1 MDNKKLALVTCYFQP
16 NYGSQLQ
23 AYATQLLFDKMGVPN
38 ETICID
44 GLRGEIN
51 KAKYRYFMSR
61 IWDVNTVKDKLATV
75 KKVWATK
82 TKGEAFRA
90 DMAERR
96 RMFDD
101 FAKTMFHIS
110 RAYHSKE
117 ELGKAAHAYSAFVVG
132 SDQLW
137 LPSNIEADYYTL
149 NFVPEDVPKIAFAT
163 SFGISHLPERQAK
176 KAGRF
181 LKRIDYCSVREQ
193 GGQRIIKE
201 LTGRDVPV
209 VCDPT
214 ILFTAEEWA
223 EVTSP
228 ERFISEPYLFCYFLG
243 NNPEQREF
251 VRRFRQATGCKIVQL
266 QHCDEYIKSDAGF
279 PDIAPYNVGPK
290 EFIRLIRDAE
300 YVFTDSFH
308 CSVFSM
314 LYSKNFF
321 TFRRYN
327 NDSIVSTNGRLYS
340 LLSLAGL
347 GNRLLKGNEDV
358 PVCMD
363 MTIDY
368 GQVHGKLAKLRL
380 STKRFVE
387 DALAKSGIVCPARL
401 CAGDLS

>member
-1 MDNKKLALVTCYFQP
+1 MEKKLALVTCYFQP

-51 KAKYRYFMSR
+51 KAKYKYFLSR
-61 IWDVNTVKDKLATV
+61 IWDVNTVKDKFATV
-75 KKVWATK
+75 KKVWAMK
-82 TKGEAFRA
+82 TKGNEFRA
-90 DMAERR
+90 NMVERK

-101 FAKTMFHIS
+101 FARTMFHVS
-110 RAYHSKE
+110 RVYNSKVG
-117 ELGKAAHAYSAFVVG
+117 LGRAAHDYSAFVVG

-149 NFVPEDVPKIAFAT
+149 NFVPDDVPKIALAT
-163 SFGISHLPERQAK
+163 SFGISRLPKRQAH
-176 KAGRF
+176 KAARF
-181 LKRIDYCSVREQ
+181 LKRIDFCSVREQ
-193 GGQRIIKE
+193 SGQRIVKE

-214 ILFTAEEWA
+214 ILFTAEDWA
-223 EVTSP
+223 TVTEP
-228 ERFISEPYLFCYFLG
+228 ERFVSEPYMFCYFLG
-243 NNPEQREF
+243 NNPEQREL
-251 VRRFRQATGCKIVQL
+251 VRRFKRETDYKIVQL
-266 QHCDEYIKSDAGF
+266 QHCDEYIKSDVGF
-279 PDIAPYNVGPK
+279 TDIAPYNVGPK

-314 LYSKNFF
+314 LHSKKFF

-347 GNRLLKGNEDV
+347 ENRLLYGNEDV
-358 PVCMD
+358 HECMN

-368 GQVHGKLAKLRL
+368 GQVHERLAKLRQ

-387 DALAKSGIVCPARL
+387 NALEKSGLGYTAY
-401 CAGDLS
+401 

>member
-1 MDNKKLALVTCYFQP
+1 MVHFNKKVALVTCYFQP

-23 AYATQLLFDKMGVPN
+23 AYATQLLFDKMGVSN

-44 GLRGEIN
+44 GLRREIN
-51 KAKYRYFMSR
+51 KAKYGYFLSR
-61 IWDVNTVKDKLATV
+61 IWDVNTVKDKFATV
-75 KKVWATK
+75 KKVWAMK
-82 TKGEAFRA
+82 TKGEEYKAN
-90 DMAERR
+90 MAERK

-101 FAKTMFHIS
+101 FAKTMFHVS
-110 RAYHSKE
+110 RVYNSKD

-149 NFVPEDVPKIAFAT
+149 NFVPDDVPKMALAT
-163 SFGISHLPERQAK
+163 SFGISRLPKRQAE
-176 KAGRF
+176 KAKRF
-181 LKRIDYCSVREQ
+181 LGRLDYCSVREQ
-193 GGQRIIKE
+193 SGQRIVKE
-201 LTGRDVPV
+201 LTDRDVPV

-223 EVTSP
+223 DMTKP
-228 ERFISEPYLFCYFLG
+228 ERFVDEPYMFCYFLG

-251 VRRFRQATGCKIVQL
+251 VKRFKRKTGYKIVQL
-266 QHCDEYIKSDAGF
+266 QHCDEYIKSDVGF

-290 EFIRLIRDAE
+290 EFVRLIRDAE

-314 LYSKNFF
+314 LHSKRFF

-327 NDSIVSTNGRLYS
+327 SDSIVSTNGRLYS

-347 GNRLLKGNEDV
+347 ENRLLHGNEDV
-358 PVCMD
+358 SVCMN

-368 GQVHGKLAKLRL
+368 GQVHEKLAKLRQ

-387 DALAKSGIVCPARL
+387 NALAKSGIDYTVY
-401 CAGDLS
+401 